1 MIFRFRNGSAV
12 VQTDMNM
19 KSMGINVDYY
29 SKESIMMAT
38 HSSFI
43 LPRESP
49 LVVSI
54 LIKKA
59 LKIDEDISP
68 SCNTGL
74 VFFLDYVAEGHRNF
88 EQAEV

>member
-12 VQTDMNM
+12 VLTDTNM
-19 KSMGINVDYY
+19 KSMGINIDYY

-43 LPRESP
+43 LPKGSP

-54 LIKKA
+54 RVRTQKA
-59 LKIDEDISP
+59 LKIE
-68 SCNTGL
+68 
-74 VFFLDYVAEGHRNF
+74 
-88 EQAEV
+88 

>member
-1 MIFRFRNGSAV
+1 
-12 VQTDMNM
+12 MNM

-49 LVVSI
+49 LGVSI
-54 LIKKA
+54 LLKKS
-59 LKIDEDISP
+59 IENISP
-68 SCNTGL
+68 SYNTGL